1 MRSLDDAPFLDI
13 FDPVFM
19 ENPGSPIDEVR
30 RQSCLARTAIG
41 VLVVEHAT
49 VLALLGDPR
58 LHSSLLDFLRIQGL
72 DQGPI
77 YDSVATSLLAI
88 DGPDHTRLRKL
99 VSRAFT
105 PRSVERL
112 RPAMRALAEELTDA
126 VVPAGRCEFMTDFA
140 DRYPIQL
147 ICELLGVP
155 RRDYP
160 LFGGWANALTWV
172 LSLEV
177 GAHLDEVAEG
187 LLGIGNYIEAFIAER
202 RVHPED
208 DLVTALI
215 QTEDG
220 GDRLSPAELRTLIAS
235 LLFAGYDTTRN
246 QLAIGLYVFT
256 QFPISGDSCASG
268 PSSRHG
274 RWRRCSGSMGR
285 SAWPRGWR
293 TRRFRSA
300 TTRFRPARWCRCR
313 RSPPTTTRRCTRR
326 PNASTSPSS
335 ASRRS
340 PSAADRTTAWGRTSR
355 APRCRRRSSCCRAAC
370 RTFRSTA
377 RSRGG
382 PVPVSSARHASR
394 SDSPRPLECGA
405 PERPQDSPPSTEMRA
420 ASEPGARTARDP
432 PGTLTA
438 PARTS
443 YGSGQRDGALERE
456 VPRRRSDAHPIRAGL
471 DAPRVVGARPR

>member
-19 ENPGSPIDEVR
+19 ENPGPPIDEVR

-256 QFPISGDSCASG
+256 QFPDQWRLLRQRPELAA
-268 PSSRHG
+268 RAVEEVLRFHG
-274 RWRRCSGSMGR
+274 TVG
-285 SAWPRGWR
+285 
-293 TRRFRSA
+293 
-300 TTRFRPARWCRCR
+300 
-313 RSPPTTTRRCTRR
+313 
-326 PNASTSPSS
+326 
-335 ASRRS
+335 
-340 PSAADRTTAWGRTSR
+340 
-355 APRCRRRSSCCRAAC
+355 
-370 RTFRSTA
+370 
-377 RSRGG
+377 
-382 PVPVSSARHASR
+382 V
-394 SDSPRPLECGA
+394 
-405 PERPQDSPPSTEMRA
+405 
-420 ASEPGARTARDP
+420 
-432 PGTLTA
+432 
-438 PARTS
+438 
-443 YGSGQRDGALERE
+443 
-456 VPRRRSDAHPIRAGL
+456 
-471 DAPRVVGARPR
+471 APRVAHEALQIGDYAVPAGTMVSLSTIAANHDPAVHASPERFDITVEREPPLTFGGGPHYCLGANLARVEMQEALLVLSRRLPDLQVDGEVTWRPRTGIFGPTRLPLRFAAAPGVRRA